1 MKELL
6 GLVGFGPEEKEAEA
20 KSAERPAP
28 APQPV
33 QQERPAAQQPV
44 AAPELPQI
52 EREPAVERPAP
63 VQPKIER
70 EPAVER
76 PVAQPKVERPVAQPK
91 VEQPVA
97 QQPAAQPRV
106 EQPAAQQP
114 VAQPKAEQPKAAER
128 VEGAKDTFKF
138 LGRGEEPTDTEME
151 AARRK
156 AASAVERGG
165 FFSFGRKAKEPA
177 APVRQEPVEAPARPA
192 YTPPVEQPYTPPVQA
207 APVQS
212 APVQPTPVEEETIRP
227 PFIRPG
233 ATVIAAGA
241 TFFGD
246 IRAEGDVEVL
256 GKVKGNLEATGNIRV
271 TGKVLGDVKG
281 EAVKLEGCTVQGN
294 ITSTS
299 FVSLDAGAMVVG
311 DVLATDFQSNGKIK
325 GNLQIAR
332 AASFASCALLAGNV
346 IAATIMM
353 SQGAR
358 VQGAVRIAEDP
369 ETNSLFGE
377 LEI

>member
-6 GLVGFGPEEKEAEA
+6 GLVGFGPEETEEA
-20 KSAERPAP
+20 KPVERKPEPKPVTPERPKVQEQPKAPERPVVSEAPKATPERPA
-28 APQPV
+28 V
-33 QQERPAAQQPV
+33 QERPVAQ
-44 AAPELPQI
+44 
-52 EREPAVERPAP
+52 ERPVVQERPTVQERP
-63 VQPKIER
+63 VVQQPKIER

-76 PVAQPKVERPVAQPK
+76 REPVARPVTPAYDEPVVERKEA
-91 VEQPVA
+91 
-97 QQPAAQPRV
+97 PR
-106 EQPAAQQP
+106 
-114 VAQPKAEQPKAAER
+114 K
-128 VEGAKDTFKF
+128 
-138 LGRGEEPTDTEME
+138 E
-151 AARRK
+151 A
-156 AASAVERGG
+156 STSDWGG
-165 FFSFGRKAKEPA
+165 FFSFGKPKAKQPT
-177 APVRQEPVEAPARPA
+177 REPVYEEPV
-192 YTPPVEQPYTPPVQA
+192 YTPPVRESAPIAEEYTPM
-207 APVQS
+207 
-212 APVQPTPVEEETIRP
+212 EEEPIRP

-271 TGKVLGDVKG
+271 VGKVLGDVKG
-281 EAVKLEGCTVQGN
+281 EAVVLEGCTVQGN

-299 FVSLDAGAMVVG
+299 FVTLDAGAMVVG
-311 DVLATDFQSNGKIK
+311 DVLATDFDSDGKVK

-332 AASFASCALLAGNV
+332 AATFSSCALLAGNV

-353 SQGAR
+353 AQGAK

-369 ETNSLFGE
+369 EANALFGE

>member
-6 GLVGFGPEEKEAEA
+6 GLVGFGPEETEEVKPVERKPEP
-20 KSAERPAP
+20 KPVMPERPKVQEQPKAP
-28 APQPV
+28 
-33 QQERPAAQQPV
+33 EQPV
-44 AAPELPQI
+44 APERLVVSEMPKAPE
-52 EREPAVERPAP
+52 RP
-63 VQPKIER
+63 VVQQPKIER

-76 PVAQPKVERPVAQPK
+76 REPVRSTAPVY
-91 VEQPVA
+91 EE
-97 QQPAAQPRV
+97 PAAEQKEAPR
-106 EQPAAQQP
+106 
-114 VAQPKAEQPKAAER
+114 K
-128 VEGAKDTFKF
+128 
-138 LGRGEEPTDTEME
+138 E
-151 AARRK
+151 AP
-156 AASAVERGG
+156 SSDWGG
-165 FFSFGRKAKEPA
+165 FFSFGKSKAKQPA
-177 APVRQEPVEAPARPA
+177 RESVYEEPV
-192 YTPPVEQPYTPPVQA
+192 YTPPVRE
-207 APVQS
+207 S
-212 APVQPTPVEEETIRP
+212 APVTEEFTSVEEPIRP

-271 TGKVLGDVKG
+271 VGKVLGDVKG
-281 EAVKLEGCTVQGN
+281 EAVVLEGCTVQGN

-299 FVSLDAGAMVVG
+299 FVTLDVGAMVVG
-311 DVLATDFQSNGKIK
+311 DVLATDFESDGKVK

-332 AASFASCALLAGNV
+332 GATFSSCALLAGNV

-353 SQGAR
+353 AQGAK

-369 ETNSLFGE
+369 EANALFGE

>member
-6 GLVGFGPEEKEAEA
+6 GLVGFGPEEAEEA
-20 KSAERPAP
+20 KPVERKPEPKPVTPERPKAQE
-28 APQPV
+28 QPV
-33 QQERPAAQQPV
+33 ASERPVVSETPKAPERPVAQERPVVQ
-44 AAPELPQI
+44 
-52 EREPAVERPAP
+52 
-63 VQPKIER
+63 QPKIER

-76 PVAQPKVERPVAQPK
+76 REPVARPAAPVYEEPVA
-91 VEQPVA
+91 EQKEP
-97 QQPAAQPRV
+97 PR
-106 EQPAAQQP
+106 
-114 VAQPKAEQPKAAER
+114 K
-128 VEGAKDTFKF
+128 
-138 LGRGEEPTDTEME
+138 E
-151 AARRK
+151 AP
-156 AASAVERGG
+156 SSDWGG
-165 FFSFGRKAKEPA
+165 FFSFGKPKAKQ
-177 APVRQEPVEAPARPA
+177 PVREPVYEEPV
-192 YTPPVEQPYTPPVQA
+192 YTPPVRESVPVTEEF
-207 APVQS
+207 PH
-212 APVQPTPVEEETIRP
+212 VEEPIRP

-271 TGKVLGDVKG
+271 VGKVLGDVKG
-281 EAVKLEGCTVQGN
+281 EAVVLEGCTVQGN

-299 FVSLDAGAMVVG
+299 FVTLDAGAMVVG
-311 DVLATDFQSNGKIK
+311 DVLATDFESDGKVK

-332 AASFASCALLAGNV
+332 GATFSSCALLAGNV

-353 SQGAR
+353 AQGAK

-369 ETNSLFGE
+369 EANALFGE

>member
-6 GLVGFGPEEKEAEA
+6 GLVGFGPEEREEA
-20 KSAERPAP
+20 KPVERKPEPKPVAPERPKIQE
-28 APQPV
+28 QPV
-33 QQERPAAQQPV
+33 AQEQPKVQERPAAPERPVISETPKAAEQPK
-44 AAPELPQI
+44 APE
-52 EREPAVERPAP
+52 RP
-63 VQPKIER
+63 VVQQPKIER

-76 PVAQPKVERPVAQPK
+76 REPVVRQAPPVY
-91 VEQPVA
+91 
-97 QQPAAQPRV
+97 
-106 EQPAAQQP
+106 
-114 VAQPKAEQPKAAER
+114 
-128 VEGAKDTFKF
+128 
-138 LGRGEEPTDTEME
+138 EEPVVEEKEPPRTERKE
-151 AARRK
+151 AP
-156 AASAVERGG
+156 ASDWSG
-165 FFSFGRKAKEPA
+165 FFSFGKPKAKQT
-177 APVRQEPVEAPARPA
+177 REPVYEEPV
-192 YTPPVEQPYTPPVQA
+192 YTPPVRESTPA
-207 APVQS
+207 EEFTA
-212 APVQPTPVEEETIRP
+212 VEEPIRP

-271 TGKVLGDVKG
+271 VGKVLGDVKG
-281 EAVKLEGCTVQGN
+281 EAVVLEGCTVQGN

-299 FVSLDAGAMVVG
+299 YVTLDAGAMVVG
-311 DVLATDFQSNGKIK
+311 DVLATDFDSDGKVK

-332 AASFASCALLAGNV
+332 AATFSSCALLAGNV

-353 SQGAR
+353 AQGAK

-369 ETNSLFGE
+369 EANALFGE